1 MGRISTNHKQLGALL
16 SSVTEEAHKLFDN
29 IQDESFYKRPGQDK
43 WCAGE
48 CLDHLNITAGLYLN
62 EIERSINKEN
72 NPPKTAED
80 YKPRFILD
88 KFIKMTGP
96 NSKTKLKSPGV
107 LVRKNLHEFKLP
119 KRIVIDQFFD
129 IQKRLQGFLKQSE
142 NISLSK
148 AMISWPVLKFIKL
161 QLGEA
166 FLLNGVH
173 ALRHLQ
179 QAERAI
185 NSLSNK

>member
-1 MGRISTNHKQLGALL
+1 MGRLATDQKQLSALL

-29 IQDESFYKRPGQDK
+29 MSDENFYRRPGPDK

-62 EIERSINKEN
+62 EIEKSVSKEN
-72 NPPKTAED
+72 NPPRTAAD
-80 YKPRFILD
+80 YKPRYILD

-96 NSKTKLKSPGV
+96 NSKTKLKSPDV

-119 KRIVIDQFFD
+119 KRIVIDQFFS
-129 IQKRLQGFLKQSE
+129 IQKKLQEFLKQSE

-148 AMISWPVLKFIKL
+148 TTISWPVSRFIKL

-185 NSLSNK
+185 NSSLNK